1 MKNFPFLLSVL
12 LLTMISNPALAKK
25 GKQQTVAKKE
35 QQQKA
40 AIKAWKKRKNKMKP
54 LQLKAL
60 VEENQQLKMDNQQL
74 QEEVK
79 FTQAELQKLIKLK
92 AKIDALCKQRG
103 LQRKNRA
110 KDSVMA
116 NEGSDS
122 WQAGNVL
129 EEEDYADLE
138 TLFTPQSPAATESQ
152 ADREGPDGLSK
163 DDWAVDKN
171 GKYYI
176 KGLAFKVQIGASR
189 QYDLSDVLA
198 GEKTQQ
204 LFEQEQLK
212 GLNLYTLG
220 HFKGYWKANKFKKA
234 LRAMGLKDAWIVAF
248 RDGKRVPLK
257 TVLKEVLHQP
267 K

>member
-1 MKNFPFLLSVL
+1 ML
-12 LLTMISNPALAKK
+12 LLTTISSPALAKK
-25 GKQQTVAKKE
+25 GKQQTVAKKDKH
-35 QQQKA
+35 QKA
-40 AIKAWKKRKNKMKP
+40 AIKAWKQRKNQMKP
-54 LQLKAL
+54 WQLKAL
-60 VEENQQLKMDNQQL
+60 VEANQQLKMDNQQL

-79 FTQAELQKLIKLK
+79 FTQEELQRLIKLK
-92 AKIDALCKQRG
+92 AKIDALRKQRG
-103 LQRKNRA
+103 LQRKKSATDR
-110 KDSVMA
+110 VMD

-138 TLFTPQSPAATESQ
+138 ALFSPQPPNATESQ
-152 ADREGPDGLSK
+152 ADKEGPDGLSK

-176 KGLAFKVQIGASR
+176 KGVIFKVQIGASR

-198 GEKTQQ
+198 GEKTQKF
-204 LFEQEQLK
+204 FEQEQLK

-248 RDGKRVPLK
+248 RDGKRVPLEA
-257 TVLKEVLHQP
+257 VLKEVLPP